1 MRGEDEV
8 TRGRPRLG
16 KSQTGLERALG
27 RFFERR
33 PGRGLAGR
41 ILTSLR
47 DQPLIA
53 RQVDHLGVHDRF
65 VAVCRIGRSRG
76 VRERREPAWRGAAR
90 FPRARLKK
98 SAEGVSGKARTCVL
112 ATRRARQALFLT
124 LWCLMLDGFQRLA
137 LLPGRISIRG
147 AFELRLERLS
157 GNIALLPSGKLRDDV
172 RASGDRGVLLPG
184 RSRARRDGH
193 LFFNDSLRTRLGDL
207 TARAL
212 PLRASLAVVGDV
224 MQGRLFPGLRCS
236 TARTA
241 CSPSFPSVAPSRL
254 MRDRNPL

>member
-1 MRGEDEV
+1 MNDD
-8 TRGRPRLG
+8 RGRGWRVGYSPRSEISLSSHVRSITSG
-16 KSQTGLERALG
+16 STIASSPSVASGGVAGSERGGA
-27 RFFERR
+27 
-33 PGRGLAGR
+33 GRGGE
-41 ILTSLR
+41 
-47 DQPLIA
+47 
-53 RQVDHLGVHDRF
+53 RQKISKGE
-65 VAVCRIGRSRG
+65 I
-76 VRERREPAWRGAAR
+76 E
-90 FPRARLKK
+90 K

-124 LWCLMLDGFQRLA
+124 LRCLMLDVFQRLA

-193 LFFNDSLRTRLGDL
+193 LFFSDSLRTRLGDL

-212 PLRASLAVVGDV
+212 S
-224 MQGRLFPGLRCS
+224 S
-236 TARTA
+236 
-241 CSPSFPSVAPSRL
+241 SRL
-254 MRDRNPL
+254 PCRRW

>member
-1 MRGEDEV
+1 MRERGEV
-8 TRGRPRLG
+8 TRGRSRLG
-16 KSQTGLERALG
+16 KSQKPGWRVRWE

-33 PGRGLAGR
+33 PGEGLAGR

-53 RQVDHLGVHDRF
+53 RQINHIGVHDRF

-76 VRERREPAWRGAAR
+76 VRERREPGVAGSGKR
-90 FPRARLKK
+90 FQRARLKK

-124 LWCLMLDGFQRLA
+124 LRCLVLDGFQRLA

-172 RASGDRGVLLPG
+172 RASGDRGFLLPG

-193 LFFNDSLRTRLGDL
+193 LFFSDRLRTRIGDL
-207 TARAL
+207 TACAL

-224 MQGRLFPGLRCS
+224 MQGRLFPRLRCS
-236 TARTA
+236 TASSRA
-241 CSPSFPSVAPSRL
+241 HHRFRPSPPRA
-254 MRDRNPL
+254 

>member
-1 MRGEDEV
+1 MAIGDVRLKLDALLVEASAAVDGERIHV
-8 TRGRPRLG
+8 LR
-16 KSQTGLERALG
+16 RAHV
-27 RFFERR
+27 
-33 PGRGLAGR
+33 PAGCEDQA
-41 ILTSLR
+41 SLR

-53 RQVDHLGVHDRF
+53 RQVDHLGVHDRL
-65 VAVCRIGRSRG
+65 VAV
-76 VRERREPAWRGAAR
+76 
-90 FPRARLKK
+90 
-98 SAEGVSGKARTCVL
+98 CVL

-124 LWCLMLDGFQRLA
+124 LWCLVLDGLQRLA

-157 GNIALLPSGKLRDDV
+157 GNITLLPSGKLRDDV

-193 LFFNDSLRTRLGDL
+193 LFFSDSLRTRLGDL

-236 TARTA
+236 TPSSRAHHRFRP
-241 CSPSFPSVAPSRL
+241 SPPRA
-254 MRDRNPL
+254 